1 MAGEDEIVPYP
12 NMKVAQHHFTLSS
25 PNLAHLHAEG
35 SDAFLNAIEEDGEYM
50 DFRNI

>member
-1 MAGEDEIVPYP
+1 MAGEDETLPYP

-35 SDAFLNAIEEDGEYM
+35 SDAFLKAIEEDGEYM
-50 DFRNI
+50 NCRTI